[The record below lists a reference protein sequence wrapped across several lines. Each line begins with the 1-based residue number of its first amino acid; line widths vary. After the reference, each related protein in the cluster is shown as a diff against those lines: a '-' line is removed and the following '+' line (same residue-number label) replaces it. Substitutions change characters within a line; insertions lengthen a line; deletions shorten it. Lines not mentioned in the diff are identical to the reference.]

1 MTDVRLHLQHE
12 YEYGSFDWI
21 NCTVNTI
28 ERSTASMYIEVCLNE
43 TTYISISNF
52 TISEVI
58 DDVSMTKNEN
68 CSLER
73 KQGQRFLFN
82 KNMNMSLRCRVEDHY
97 FKTSL
102 VTACN
107 MPYITPALGK
117 LLVFLQHYFYL
128 DSPLNMKF

>member
-28 ERSTASMYIEVCLNE
+28 EKSTASMYIEVCLNE

-107 MPYITPALGK
+107 LPNITPALGS
-117 LLVFLQHYFYL
+117 LLVLFLQH
-128 DSPLNMKF
+128 NI

>member
-1 MTDVRLHLQHE
+1 
-12 YEYGSFDWI
+12 
-21 NCTVNTI
+21 
-28 ERSTASMYIEVCLNE
+28 MYIEVCLNE

-117 LLVFLQHYFYL
+117 LLVFFYNIIFIL
-128 DSPLNMKF
+128 IRL